1 LSTFEEDETVTAD
14 DSREV
19 ELPAVVEDGLAP
31 DEEALL
37 AAFDRMRPQGT
48 LRWGFDDAMRRVLEP
63 EPGTAAASMPWKG
76 LPDDLWERGHSA
88 RIGRRFVGDV
98 ASVLAGIMATDARAV
113 ADATMAGED
122 DRFVATWDALRFLAA
137 RVEILEA
144 RVDPAGLEVADVQ
157 VPVPDL
163 SEWVDR
169 VGSWLGSPDAGATIV
184 VGEAGDGGLVR
195 AVAAAGW
202 QVHGIEP
209 RGPSVWQATASI
221 EDDRTIA
228 GSRCDIVLAEV
239 ADQLGA
245 MPNGCAAGVLL
256 AGCVDRLDLAG
267 KLRLVDQ
274 TVRVLAPGGTV
285 VVMTIDQAAWD
296 GALALPARDL
306 LPGRPLHPETWSHLL
321 RRAGLTE
328 PTWHRPTTGSVH
340 AVVAGS
346 AR

>member
-1 LSTFEEDETVTAD
+1 MSTFGEDETVTTD
-14 DSREV
+14 DSREG
-19 ELPAVVEDGLAP
+19 EIPPEAEDGLAS
-31 DEEALL
+31 DEVALL

-48 LRWGFDDAMRRVLEP
+48 LRWGFDDALRRVLEP
-63 EPGTAAASMPWKG
+63 EHATAAAAVPWKG
-76 LPDDLWERGHSA
+76 LPDDLWERGRSA
-88 RIGRRFVGDV
+88 QIGRRFVGDV

-137 RVEILEA
+137 RVEMLEA
-144 RVDPAGLEVADVQ
+144 RVDPAGLDVGDVQ

-163 SEWVDR
+163 SEWVDQ
-169 VGSWLGSPDAGATIV
+169 VGSWLGSPDARATIV
-184 VGEAGDGGLVR
+184 VGESGDGALVR
-195 AVAAAGW
+195 AVATAGW
-202 QVHGIEP
+202 RVHGIEP
-209 RGPSVWQATASI
+209 RGPSVWQAIGSL
-221 EDDRTIA
+221 EDDQTIA
-228 GSRCDIVLAEV
+228 GSHSDIVLAEV

-245 MPNGCAAGVLL
+245 MPDDGVAGVVL

-285 VVMTIDQAAWD
+285 VVMAIDQAAWD

-328 PTWHRPTTGSVH
+328 PTWHRPMTGSVH

>member
-1 LSTFEEDETVTAD
+1 LSTFEEDETVTTD
-14 DSREV
+14 EGREV
-19 ELPAVVEDGLAP
+19 ELPSVAEDGLAP

-37 AAFDRMRPQGT
+37 AGFDRMQPQGT
-48 LRWGFDDAMRRVLEP
+48 LRWGFDDAMRRVLES
-63 EPGTAAASMPWKG
+63 EHATAAASMPWKG

-88 RIGRRFVGDV
+88 QIGRRFVGDV

-144 RVDPAGLEVADVQ
+144 RVDPAGLEVADVL

-163 SEWVDR
+163 SEWLDQ
-169 VGSWLGSPDAGATIV
+169 VGSWLGPPDARATIL

-195 AVAAAGW
+195 AVAAEGW

-209 RGPSVWQATASI
+209 RGPSVWQATASLG
-221 EDDRTIA
+221 DDRTIA
-228 GSRCDIVLAEV
+228 GSHSDIVLAEV
-239 ADQLGA
+239 ADQLEV
-245 MPNGCAAGVLL
+245 MPDDSAVGVVL

-267 KLRLVDQ
+267 KLGLVDQ

-285 VVMTIDQAAWD
+285 VVMAIDQAAWD
-296 GALALPARDL
+296 RALALPARDL
-306 LPGRPLHPETWSHLL
+306 LPGRPLHPDTWSHLL
-321 RRAGLTE
+321 RRAGLIE

-340 AVVAGS
+340 AVVARS